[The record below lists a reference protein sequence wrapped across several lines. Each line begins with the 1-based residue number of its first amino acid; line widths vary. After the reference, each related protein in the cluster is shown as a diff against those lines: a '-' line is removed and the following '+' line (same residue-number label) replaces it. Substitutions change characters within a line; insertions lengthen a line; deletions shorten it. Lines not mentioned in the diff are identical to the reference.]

1 MIVIVLYLNIIDIF
15 ISRYVLACEHV
26 NELMVSTPI
35 GKPEYP
41 IVELLTKKC
50 CSRTCVTCFRKLSA
64 VDIEDVRKRFYSLP
78 TETSQ
83 NQLVIDYLIHHSDCS
98 RSADSISFCVAGKTV
113 CKLCWRMCYGIKYTR
128 FNSLIA
134 KFQSGILQIE
144 HGRQGLRSCRDSTVR
159 ATSWLR
165 IFVDKVGDRMPT
177 DGTIHL
183 PSCLTKSDVYNLAQ
197 EDLSQGGVPMCS
209 RSSFFRL
216 WKNDFKHVKIPPV
229 SSNRVT
235 VYSE

>member
-1 MIVIVLYLNIIDIF
+1 ML
-15 ISRYVLACEHV
+15 
-26 NELMVSTPI
+26 
-35 GKPEYP
+35 
-41 IVELLTKKC
+41 
-50 CSRTCVTCFRKLSA
+50 
-64 VDIEDVRKRFYSLP
+64 
-78 TETSQ
+78 
-83 NQLVIDYLIHHSDCS
+83 
-98 RSADSISFCVAGKTV
+98 
-113 CKLCWRMCYGIKYTR
+113 RMCYGIKYTR

-134 KFQSGILQIE
+134 KFQSGISQIE
-144 HGRQGLRSCRDSTVR
+144 HGQQGLRSCRDSTVR
-159 ATSWLR
+159 AASWLR